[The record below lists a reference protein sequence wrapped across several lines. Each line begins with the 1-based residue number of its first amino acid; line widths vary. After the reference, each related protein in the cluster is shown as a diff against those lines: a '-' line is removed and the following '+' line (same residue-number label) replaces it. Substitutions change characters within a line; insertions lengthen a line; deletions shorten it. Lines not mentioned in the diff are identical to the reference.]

1 MNASQGLARPTVV
14 IVGAG
19 MAGLATARAL
29 ARAPVTVQLIDTHN
43 YTTFPPLLFQVA
55 TCFISP
61 AEVAR
66 PVRAQLRRNPAA
78 SFRMG
83 RAVDVD
89 WPRQQV
95 LLDDG
100 TAAAFDYL
108 VLAPGVIPA
117 FAGIPGAAA
126 HAIPLKQVT
135 DATALRNRLLRS
147 FETAAAHPGNVAPGA
162 TSVAVIGGGP
172 TGVELS
178 GYIASFLFH
187 YQFEADYPQLD
198 PTAMRVTL
206 LERGDR
212 LLPGFH
218 PALSAYALKTLRSRG
233 VDVRL
238 GTDVVEVDSDGV
250 TDGRGQRIPAATV
263 VWAGGVDVP
272 AWVKALGLSVRHGQ
286 VITGADL
293 RVPGHPN
300 TFAIGDLV
308 AVPAPGAAGPR
319 PQLAQVAIQTGRH
332 AGRQIRRL
340 TTGQP
345 TTPFAYTDKG
355 MMAIIGRNAA
365 IVQTGHLRLTGRLA
379 WVTWGFLH
387 LTYLPGALN
396 RMIAGM
402 KYLWWHLSHENT
414 NRVLIEPEAAIRHPA
429 APTAALAHRAGVLGG
444 PSQARSPEGA

>member
-1 MNASQGLARPTVV
+1 MNASQGPARPRVV

-19 MAGLATARAL
+19 MAGLAAVRAL

-66 PVRAQLRRNPAA
+66 PIRALLRRNPAA
-78 SFRMG
+78 SFVMG
-83 RAVDVD
+83 RVAGVD
-89 WPRQQV
+89 WPGRQV

-108 VLAPGVIPA
+108 VLAPGVVPA

-126 HAIPLKQVT
+126 YAIPLKLVT
-135 DATALRNRLLRS
+135 DATQLRNRLLRS
-147 FETAAAHPGNVAPGA
+147 FETAAADPGSAAPGA
-162 TSVAVIGGGP
+162 TSIAVVGGGP

-178 GYIASFLFH
+178 GYIANFLFH

-198 PTAMRVTL
+198 PAAMRVTL

-218 PALSAYALKTLRSRG
+218 PALSGYALKTLRSRG

-238 GTDVVEVDSDGV
+238 STDVVEVDGDGA
-250 TDGRGQRIPAATV
+250 TLGGGQRIPAATV
-263 VWAGGVDVP
+263 VWAGGVDAP
-272 AWVKALGLSVRHGQ
+272 PWVKALGLALRHGQ

-293 RVPGHPN
+293 RVPGHPD
-300 TFAIGDLV
+300 TFAIGDLA
-308 AVPAPGAAGPR
+308 AVPAPGAGGLR

-340 TTGQP
+340 AAGQP
-345 TTPFAYTDKG
+345 TTRFNYTDKG

-365 IVQTGHLRLTGRLA
+365 IIQAGHFRLTGRLA

-396 RMIAGM
+396 QMTAGM

-414 NRVLIEPEAAIRHPA
+414 NRVLIEPEPA
-429 APTAALAHRAGVLGG
+429 APPTAPLARQPGVLGG
-444 PSQARSPEGA
+444 PPQATSPASA

>member
-1 MNASQGLARPTVV
+1 MKASQGLARPRVV

-19 MAGLATARAL
+19 MAGLATVRAL

-66 PVRAQLRRNPAA
+66 PVRALLRRNPAA
-78 SFRMG
+78 SFVMG
-83 RAVDVD
+83 RVVDVD
-89 WPRQQV
+89 WPGQRV

-100 TAAAFDYL
+100 TAVAFDYL
-108 VLAPGVIPA
+108 VLAPGVVPA
-117 FAGIPGAAA
+117 FAGVPGAAT
-126 HAIPLKQVT
+126 HAMPLKLVT
-135 DATALRNRLLRS
+135 DATQLRNRLLRS
-147 FETAAAHPGNVAPGA
+147 FETAAARPGSAAPGA
-162 TSVAVIGGGP
+162 TSIAVVGGGP

-178 GYIASFLFH
+178 GYIANFLFH

-198 PTAMRVTL
+198 PAAMRVTL
-206 LERGDR
+206 LERSDR

-218 PALSAYALKTLRSRG
+218 PALSAYALKTLRSRD

-238 GTDVVEVDSDGV
+238 STDVVEVDGDGA
-250 TDGRGQRIPAATV
+250 TISGGQRIPATTV
-263 VWAGGVDVP
+263 VWAGGVAVP
-272 AWVKALGLSVRHGQ
+272 PWVKALGLAVRHGQ

-293 RVPGHPN
+293 RVPGHPD
-300 TFAIGDLV
+300 TFAIGDLA
-308 AVPAPGAAGPR
+308 AVPAPGACGLH

-340 TTGQP
+340 AAGQP
-345 TTPFAYTDKG
+345 TTRFSYIDKG

-365 IVQTGHLRLTGRLA
+365 IVQTGHVRLTGRLA

-387 LTYLPGALN
+387 LTYLPGVLN
-396 RMIAGM
+396 RMTAGM

-414 NRVLIEPEAAIRHPA
+414 NRVLIEPDTSGWRVD
-429 APTAALAHRAGVLGG
+429 RS
-444 PSQARSPEGA
+444 SQAGAPADVSRVQRR

>member
-1 MNASQGLARPTVV
+1 MNSSQGPPRPRVV

-19 MAGLATARAL
+19 MAGLAAVRAL

-43 YTTFPPLLFQVA
+43 YTAFPPLLFQVA

-66 PVRAQLRRNPAA
+66 PVRALLRRNPAA
-78 SFRMG
+78 SFVMG
-83 RAVDVD
+83 RVAGVD
-89 WPRQQV
+89 WPGRKV

-100 TAAAFDYL
+100 TAATFDYL
-108 VLAPGVIPA
+108 VLAPGVVPA

-126 HAIPLKQVT
+126 HAIPLKLVT
-135 DATALRNRLLRS
+135 DATRLRNRLLRS
-147 FETAAAHPGNVAPGA
+147 FETAAARPGSADPGA
-162 TSVAVIGGGP
+162 TSIAVVGGGP

-178 GYIASFLFH
+178 GYIANFLFH

-198 PTAMRVTL
+198 PAAMRVTL
-206 LERGDR
+206 LERGGR

-218 PALSAYALKTLRSRG
+218 PALSAYALRTLRSRG

-238 GTDVVEVDSDGV
+238 GTDVAEVDGDGV
-250 TDGRGQRIPAATV
+250 TISGGQRIPAATV
-263 VWAGGVDVP
+263 VWAGGVDAP
-272 AWVKALGLSVRHGQ
+272 PWVKALGLAVRHGQ
-286 VITGADL
+286 VVTGADL
-293 RVPGHPN
+293 RVPGHPD
-300 TFAIGDLV
+300 TFAIGDLA
-308 AVPAPGAAGPR
+308 AVPASSAGGLR

-340 TTGQP
+340 AAGQP
-345 TTPFAYTDKG
+345 TMPFSYLDKG

-365 IVQTGHLRLTGRLA
+365 IIQTGRIRLTGRLA

-387 LTYLPGALN
+387 LTYLPGTLN
-396 RMIAGM
+396 RMTAGM

-414 NRVLIEPEAAIRHPA
+414 HRVLIEPDTSGWSVDRF
-429 APTAALAHRAGVLGG
+429 
-444 PSQARSPEGA
+444 SQAGAPADIARVQRR